1 MPLWFMFLF
10 RALPA
15 INFLI
20 EFIKRKARNKRAAL
34 SEKLKAILKRH
45 ETTRDEA
52 SLKEDLNALK
62 SEIEDES

>member
-20 EFIKRKARNKRAAL
+20 EFIKRKARHKRAAL
-34 SEKLKAILKRH
+34 SEKLNAILKKH
-45 ETTRDEA
+45 EATRDEA
-52 SLKEDLNALK
+52 ALKADLNSLKSDL
-62 SEIEDES
+62 EGEP